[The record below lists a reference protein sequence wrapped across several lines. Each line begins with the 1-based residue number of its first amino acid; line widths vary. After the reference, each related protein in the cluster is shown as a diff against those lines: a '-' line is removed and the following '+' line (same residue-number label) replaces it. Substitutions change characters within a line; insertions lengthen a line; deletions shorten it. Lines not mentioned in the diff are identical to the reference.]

1 MKRIICRKGRWWKA
15 LYTERTD
22 CVKDYI
28 CTERTDCVKDYIC
41 TERTDCEK
49 DYIQKGQVVERVRL
63 RKDRWSKGLDTE
75 REGGRNVI
83 RYRKNRRLKKEV
95 ERTG

>member
-1 MKRIICRKGRWWKA
+1 MKRIICRKGRWWKG
-15 LYTERTD
+15 LY
-22 CVKDYI
+22 
-28 CTERTDCVKDYIC
+28 TERTDCVKDYIC

-83 RYRKNRRLKKEV
+83 TV
-95 ERTG
+95 DTERIGGGNKR